1 MLASVAHKPNIAIVG
16 AGNLAQ
22 ALAPALRRAGY
33 RISEVVSRGTSD
45 SRRRART
52 LARRIPAKATDYERA
67 HLDAEIIWLCVTDD
81 AIAETAK
88 LLAERKSWRGKTV
101 VHSSGAL
108 SSEELVAL
116 KSRGATIGSIH
127 PMMTFV
133 RNAGTGMK
141 SVAFAL
147 EGDAKA
153 VRLGRKIA
161 QDLGGIPFRISK
173 DSKVLYH
180 AMGSF
185 SSPMVVIVLALGE
198 QIARAAGI
206 PRQKIPAAMRPIL
219 LKTIDNYLQHGSAG
233 AFSGPI
239 NRGDVATVSK
249 HLAELQKIPV
259 ARAAYLALARAAAEM
274 LPVRNRDGLAQLLS
288 ETLRASAAPR

>member
-1 MLASVAHKPNIAIVG
+1 MLASVAGKPGIAIVG

-33 RISEVVSRGTSD
+33 RISEVISRAERE
-45 SRRRART
+45 SRRRAQA
-52 LARRIPAKATDYERA
+52 LARQLHTKATDHQHA
-67 HLDAEIIWLCVTDD
+67 SLDADIIWLCMTDD
-81 AIAETAK
+81 AIAETAQRF
-88 LLAERKSWRGKTV
+88 ARRSAWRGKTV
-101 VHSSGAL
+101 LHSSGAL
-108 SSEELVAL
+108 SSDELAPL
-116 KSRGATIGSIH
+116 RLRGAAVGSVH

-141 SVAFAL
+141 GIAFAL

-153 VRLGRKIA
+153 VRYGRRIA
-161 QDLGGIPFRISK
+161 EDLGGIPFRISK
-173 DSKVLYH
+173 ESKVLYH

-198 QIARAAGI
+198 LIAAMAGI

-219 LKTIDNYLQHGSAG
+219 LKTIDNYMKNGSAG

-239 NRGDVATVSK
+239 NRGDIDTVRK
-249 HLAELQKIPV
+249 HLTNLQKVPA
-259 ARAAYLALARAAAEM
+259 ARAAYVALARAAAEM
-274 LPVRNRDGLAQLLS
+274 LPVRKKEELLQLLS
-288 ETLRASAAPR
+288 ETMHASTTPR

>member
-1 MLASVAHKPNIAIVG
+1 MLASVTRKPTIAIVG

-22 ALAPALRRAGY
+22 ALAPALRRARY
-33 RISEVVSRGTSD
+33 RVTEIIVREGAE

-52 LARRIPAKATDYERA
+52 LARRVQAKATDHE
-67 HLDAEIIWLCVTDD
+67 HSKLDAQLIWLCVTDD
-81 AIAETAK
+81 AIAETARR
-88 LLAERKSWRGKTV
+88 LASRPAWRAKTV

-108 SSEELVAL
+108 SSDELTAL
-116 KSRGATIGSIH
+116 KIKGAAVGSMH

-141 SVAFAL
+141 GVAFAL

-153 VRLGRKIA
+153 LRLGGRIA
-161 QDLGGIPFRISK
+161 KDLGGIPFRIAK
-173 DSKVLYH
+173 ESKVLYH

-198 QIARAAGI
+198 QIAAAAGI
-206 PRQKIPAAMRPIL
+206 PRQKIPAAIRPIL
-219 LKTIDNYLQHGSAG
+219 RKTIENYLRSGSAA

-239 NRGDVATVSK
+239 NRGDIATVRK
-249 HLAELQKIPV
+249 HLEDLQKVPL
-259 ARAAYLALARAAAEM
+259 ARAAYVALARAGAEM
-274 LPVRNRDGLAQLLS
+274 LPVKKKNELLQLLS
-288 ETLRASAAPR
+288 